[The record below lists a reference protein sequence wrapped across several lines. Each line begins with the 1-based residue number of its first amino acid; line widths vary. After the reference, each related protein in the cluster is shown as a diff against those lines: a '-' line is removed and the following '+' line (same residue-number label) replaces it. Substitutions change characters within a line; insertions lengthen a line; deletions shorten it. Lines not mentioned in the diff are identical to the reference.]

1 MFVIICPYVW
11 ICLWHYAYPDFRVFD
26 FFRVEGY
33 AFKCLRFCKFLL
45 PQTLNGK
52 KVKDSPLCFLSF
64 WWNLVWQQGFFLGL
78 CIPLVLANLVS
89 SSELFIHLARKKPC
103 LFCFVTTSRCFIIII
118 LKITWMC
125 LKICCSHRIVGS
137 SSHLRLSPIF
147 KKNQCQAYVTCAN

>member
-1 MFVIICPYVW
+1 MELGV
-11 ICLWHYAYPDFRVFD
+11 ATR
-26 FFRVEGY
+26 
-33 AFKCLRFCKFLL
+33 
-45 PQTLNGK
+45 
-52 KVKDSPLCFLSF
+52 
-64 WWNLVWQQGFFLGL
+64 FFLGL